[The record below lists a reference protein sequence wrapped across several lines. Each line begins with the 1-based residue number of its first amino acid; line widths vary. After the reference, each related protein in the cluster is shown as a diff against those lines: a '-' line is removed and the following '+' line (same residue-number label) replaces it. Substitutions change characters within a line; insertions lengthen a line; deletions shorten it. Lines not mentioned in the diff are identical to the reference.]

1 MEVLHIL
8 CVYIYIALVNLS
20 VTASD
25 YVYVTVYAYL
35 LSLVMRCSGCDW
47 WLVDTCVHV
56 ALLLRD
62 MISVGASFC
71 GRVALYDGLW

>member
-1 MEVLHIL
+1 MEVLHTL

-25 YVYVTVYAYL
+25 YVHVTVYAYL
-35 LSLVMRCSGCDW
+35 LSLVMKCSGRDR
-47 WLVDTCVHV
+47 WLVGTCVHV

-62 MISVGASFC
+62 VISVEASFC